1 MNRQPRESDI
11 VKTQTPPRVL
21 NRIEK
26 KKRKIEESIRHFALQ
41 PEHLLSRRIEELD
54 RKWDIERVL
63 EVNASILGLSGLLLS
78 LKVDKR
84 FLLLTGGAL
93 GFLLQ
98 HSLTGWCPPVFVL
111 RRLGFRTRQELDR
124 EKFALKA
131 LRGDFQSI
139 SPNRSKKTPSPQ

>member
-1 MNRQPRESDI
+1 MNRQPRESDT

-98 HSLTGWCPPVFVL
+98 HSLMGWCPPVFVL